1 MNWGVI
7 FRIPIQQEDIAIINM
22 HTLNTRTAKT
32 KQLLTNTR
40 GEINNHT
47 VIIGDVNLQFPLTE
61 RSSRQEIKKETL
73 T

>member
-7 FRIPIQQEDIAIINM
+7 FRIQIQQEDIAIINM
-22 HTLNTRTAKT
+22 HTLNTGTAKT